1 MLTPQVVR
9 LQSAVQGGQIR
20 QLEGRSL
27 AVVLSIAGVIDIG
40 TDVIVDRWIQQV
52 RSIAVVRGH
61 RGSLSRGIR
70 ENQRALLQTILA
82 TGDDVSRIADFT
94 SGGVGHRRARTLAA
108 LRQQHGFKIQDIS
121 EEFILVRG
129 LVNYHVR
136 GIGESV
142 GAALESMQR
151 IDKAIDLAWG
161 AAVAAFHDSEVERL
175 VRLIALDPLTGLHDY
190 GHFWER
196 LEQEI
201 ARCKR
206 HGGSVS
212 LIMIDVDGFKAYN
225 DRFGHLWGD
234 GALQKIAEILRSFS
248 RRSDILARY
257 GGDEFVLILP
267 ETTIDGAAAIA
278 ERTRNE
284 FVKHRFVVED
294 GQEFELS
301 ISLGCATSVS
311 GALNARQLVAQADSS
326 LYEAK
331 RTGKNRVVLYSDD
344 LIYLGP

>member
-1 MLTPQVVR
+1 M
-9 LQSAVQGGQIR
+9 
-20 QLEGRSL
+20 
-27 AVVLSIAGVIDIG
+27 VLSIAGAIDFG

-52 RSIAVVRGH
+52 RSMAVVRGH
-61 RGSLSRGIR
+61 RGSLGRGIR
-70 ENQRALLQTILA
+70 ENQRALLQTIMA
-82 TGDDVSRIADFT
+82 AGDDVSRIADFK
-94 SGGVGHRRARTLAA
+94 SGGVGHRRACALAT

-121 EEFILVRG
+121 DEFILVRG
-129 LVNYHVR
+129 LVNHHAR
-136 GIGESV
+136 GTGKSLD
-142 GAALESMQR
+142 AAFDSMQR
-151 IDKAIDLAWG
+151 VDQAIDLACG
-161 AAVAAFHDSEVERL
+161 AAVAAFHDSEVEKL

-212 LIMIDVDGFKAYN
+212 LVMIDVDGFKAYN

-234 GALQKIAEILRSFS
+234 GALQKIGQILRSIS
-248 RRSDILARY
+248 RQSDILARY
-257 GGDEFVLILP
+257 GGDEFALILP
-267 ETTIDGAAAIA
+267 ETSIDGAAVIA
-278 ERTRNE
+278 RRTHIE
-284 FVKHRFVVED
+284 FATHRFIAED
-294 GQEFELS
+294 GQDFELA
-301 ISLGCATSVS
+301 ISLGCATSDM